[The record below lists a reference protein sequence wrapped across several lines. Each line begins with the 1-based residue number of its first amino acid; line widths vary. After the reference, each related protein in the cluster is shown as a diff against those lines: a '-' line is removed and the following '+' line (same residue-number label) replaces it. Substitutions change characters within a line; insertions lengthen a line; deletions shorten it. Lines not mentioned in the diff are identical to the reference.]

1 MKIDIKEVAEV
12 LNRHGVNSRYI
23 DETNSI
29 EIHEFS
35 HGPCWITPRLEDVPS
50 APATTI
56 IREAMVRD
64 GLYMRHDI
72 EPTYNGMRHCVGAAR
87 AITTH
92 GSGWQDT
99 YTEALLG
106 CMMEAWR

>member
-12 LNRHGVNSRYI
+12 LNRHGVECRYDSCKDGEMIVIQSEFLDLDEPDCQNS
-23 DETNSI
+23 
-29 EIHEFS
+29 F
-35 HGPCWITPRLEDVPS
+35 
-50 APATTI
+50 ATTL
-56 IREAMVRD
+56 IRDAMVRD

-92 GSGWQDT
+92 GSGWKET
-99 YTEALLG
+99 YTEALLT